1 MKTLVK
7 CKEQRIKCAFCGA
20 EYRLERPKDYR
31 KIKYR
36 KRDFGWGTCW
46 RNVVKCK
53 CCTKFIEIEG
63 VGE

>member
-7 CKEQRIKCAFCGA
+7 CKERVIKCEFCGA
-20 EYRLERPKDYR
+20 VYRLETPKDYK

-36 KRDFGWGTCW
+36 KRDFGWDICW

-53 CCTKFIEIEG
+53 CCKRFIEVEG
-63 VGE
+63 VE